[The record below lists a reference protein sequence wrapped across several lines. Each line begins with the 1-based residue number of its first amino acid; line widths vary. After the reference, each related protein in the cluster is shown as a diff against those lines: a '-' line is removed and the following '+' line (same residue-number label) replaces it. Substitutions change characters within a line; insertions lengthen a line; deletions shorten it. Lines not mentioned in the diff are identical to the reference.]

1 MCNAWQRSKTKHLH
15 RVSENLGAI
24 LNRLWTKVQEIFRRC
39 RTPLVFSKALVRLS
53 MSRFTQK
60 IFAIKSQSRRETEQM
75 YTFLA
80 QIFGRDGPDF
90 STADVSAIY
99 YSSFAKVWL
108 SFQSSCHFLR
118 RCRRLLVVAKNLTDC
133 LWHVS
138 LRRYRPLKLQVV
150 NSSKKVV
157 WGSRFSGEGITPDFR
172 HTFSNRSHFRACGQ
186 FWLSSV
192 QRARRVDDEKKDR
205 IVVKPKSADNYVGR
219 PNKES
224 K

>member
-1 MCNAWQRSKTKHLH
+1 MA
-15 RVSENLGAI
+15 
-24 LNRLWTKVQEIFRRC
+24 
-39 RTPLVFSKALVRLS
+39 P
-53 MSRFTQK
+53 
-60 IFAIKSQSRRETEQM
+60 
-75 YTFLA
+75 
-80 QIFGRDGPDF
+80 IFGRDGPDF